1 MKHTLRVAF
10 CAAAGFLV
18 LLPAIWTPL
27 DATVMREMSV
37 EELARLSDHV
47 VRGTVLGQVS
57 QWSEDGVGILT
68 YVDVL
73 IHERVK
79 GTRPLP
85 EVVQIVLPGGEVN
98 GTRMAVIGGPTFR
111 DSEELFLFLAPYSD
125 DPTQADHVVLIGGKM
140 GRMPVLADPEGGEPR
155 VLREFAG
162 LEFARLKQDHG
173 QSELEITPGPPSRL
187 IPVSQFKKRIVA
199 AGRPVEPPGRPER
212 GNRP

>member
-85 EVVQIVLPGGEVN
+85 EVVQI
-98 GTRMAVIGGPTFR
+98 

-173 QSELEITPGPPSRL
+173 QAELEITPGPPSRL
-187 IPVSQFKKRIVA
+187 IPVSQFKKRIAA